1 MRTTAKL
8 LVTLLDAVSSA
19 LSLFVKCCMVVVIG
33 LWPDAVMNKA
43 RPHARTQSERDRVK
57 REREREKERDER
69 REEREEAE
77 RERETHAHT
86 HTHALVSLH
95 SQALWE

>member
-57 REREREKERDER
+57 RE
-69 REEREEAE
+69 
-77 RERETHAHT
+77 
-86 HTHALVSLH
+86 S
-95 SQALWE
+95 